1 MTADRTARPHDVAAC
16 LAVAVLLAAG
26 FACDPAPAA
35 SIQSDGSA
43 EPLLLGWTSGS
54 LPSLSGDGQVG
65 GDDDHG
71 QDTVQVSTIAEW
83 SNHHQATRV
92 ARDINFRHLRH
103 LGGPEGCV
111 FTATITQD
119 GYLKD
124 IGGGRE
130 CSASSPRCGY
140 ISEGWETFALA
151 GGSCA
156 AFNVPPCTGPFCL

>member
-1 MTADRTARPHDVAAC
+1 MTERSARPHDVAAC

-35 SIQSDGSA
+35 TQTDGSA
-43 EPLLLGWTSGS
+43 DPLLLGWTSGP
-54 LPSLSGDGQVG
+54 LPSLSGDGEVPG
-65 GDDDHG
+65 EGEHG
-71 QDTVQVSTIAEW
+71 EDTVQVYTIAEW
-83 SNHHQATRV
+83 SNHHEATRV
-92 ARDINFRHLRH
+92 ARNTYFRHLRH

-124 IGGGRE
+124 IGGGRD
-130 CSASSPRCGY
+130 CPTSAADSRCGY

-151 GGSCA
+151 GGSCS
-156 AFNVPPCTGPFCL
+156 AFNIPACTGPFCL